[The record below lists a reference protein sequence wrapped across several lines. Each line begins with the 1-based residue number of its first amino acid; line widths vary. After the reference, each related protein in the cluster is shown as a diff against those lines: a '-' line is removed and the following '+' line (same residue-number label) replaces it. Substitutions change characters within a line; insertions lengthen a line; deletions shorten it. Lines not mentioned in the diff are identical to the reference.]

1 MCARIGGTLAADQN
15 TISASPPDGFGDVK
29 PGITLVELDTDHVP
43 QLSATA
49 ELAAILLERAR

>member
-1 MCARIGGTLAADQN
+1 MLEAAGC
-15 TISASPPDGFGDVK
+15 TDV
-29 PGITLVELDTDHVP
+29 VELDTDHVP